1 MCGVQRIN
9 YNLRSVIKHR
19 LFYSI
24 VQDLEI
30 VISTVVEGMENKRIL
45 NFIILTSVA
54 YNDVPDLYELRF
66 TIFSIK
72 LLNTTSIDFMIYLYA
87 FECMGMLETIKL
99 SH

>member
-19 LFYSI
+19 LFYSMI

-30 VISTVVEGMENKRIL
+30 VISSVVEGMEDKRIL

-54 YNDVPDLYELRF
+54 YNDVPDLYEYNL
-66 TIFSIK
+66 K
-72 LLNTTSIDFMIYLYA
+72 IYNIYN
-87 FECMGMLETIKL
+87 
-99 SH
+99 